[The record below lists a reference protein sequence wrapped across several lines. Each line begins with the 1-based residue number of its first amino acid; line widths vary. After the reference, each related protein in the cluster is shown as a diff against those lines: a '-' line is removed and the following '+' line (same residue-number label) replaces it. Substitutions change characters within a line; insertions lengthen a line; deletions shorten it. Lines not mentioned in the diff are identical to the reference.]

1 MPNGAWPTIEPTHI
15 VGSPV
20 TMVPPSEVGVCAL
33 ERYFRISISVDKPDR
48 EIELERSYGRIFGD
62 VAPLPLWSLWRAIC
76 MDFDGSLCIL
86 AVRFPVYFGRG
97 GVTG

>member
-33 ERYFRISISVDKPDR
+33 ETYFRISISVDKPDR
-48 EIELERSYGRIFGD
+48 EIELERERE
-62 VAPLPLWSLWRAIC
+62 
-76 MDFDGSLCIL
+76 IL
-86 AVRFPVYFGRG
+86 VFRKAFRFS
-97 GVTG
+97 